1 MSSGRLSEFILQQY
15 YPHVENLDS
24 YLTFILCPVSDPAA
38 GLLGHAF
45 RPHGQ
50 DSLAYS
56 NLVNTTLVA
65 TQNKEKYQGAFKVYE
80 PLVEMDMLHV
90 CTPLLVPVFQ

>member
-1 MSSGRLSEFILQQY
+1 MSSGHLSESILQQY

-24 YLTFILCPVSDPAA
+24 YLTFILCPVLDQAA

-50 DSLAYS
+50 DLLAYS
-56 NLVNTTLVA
+56 SLVKTTLVA
-65 TQNKEKYQGAFKVYE
+65 TQNREKYQGAFKAYRPPVG
-80 PLVEMDMLHV
+80 MDMLQV
-90 CTPLLVPVFQ
+90 YIPLLVLVF

>member
-1 MSSGRLSEFILQQY
+1 MSSGHLSESILQQY

-38 GLLGHAF
+38 SLLGHAF
-45 RPHGQ
+45 KPHGR

-56 NLVNTTLVA
+56 SLVNTTLVA
-65 TQNKEKYQGAFKVYE
+65 TQNREKYQGAFKVYK
-80 PLVEMDMLHV
+80 PPVEMDMLHV
-90 CTPLLVPVFQ
+90 CTPLLVMVF